1 MAKVKKNVIF
11 LQCSGCANR
20 NYSEYKSRNI
30 TEKLEKNKHCPKCRK
45 HTLHK
50 EVKVK

>member
-11 LQCSGCANR
+11 LQCSVCDNR
-20 NYSEYKSRNI
+20 NYSEYKSKNI
-30 TEKLEKNKHCPKCRK
+30 TDKLEKNKYCSTCRK

-50 EVKVK
+50 EVKIK